1 MISNASIFRV
11 TFSIQQ
17 HGIIYDI
24 FIWIWPYFFLNKYE
38 SFKCP
43 LNISAH
49 LKIAQVHCCL
59 RVVQNEYLSKHF
71 LLLLQSLGYAKLFD
85 YFSNQAD
92 ISIQN
97 NFKHNI
103 YSYRYLQQDIVV
115 VWVVISVIHGPTSA
129 WMWKVWV
136 FNPEPE
142 PPFDLDLQ

>member
-1 MISNASIFRV
+1 MPVSSESHFPFNRHIYLDLTIF
-11 TFSIQQ
+11 Q
-17 HGIIYDI
+17 
-24 FIWIWPYFFLNKYE
+24 IWPYFFLNKNE
-38 SFKCP
+38 SFKCH
-43 LNISAH
+43 ISLH
-49 LKIAQVHCCL
+49 TKIAQVYCCL
-59 RVVQNEYLSKHF
+59 RVVQNES
-71 LLLLQSLGYAKLFD
+71 LQALPPIATFTCSYVKLFD

-103 YSYRYLQQDIVV
+103 YSYIPSGKASFKDIVV